1 MNNAIQNVTF
11 VSCFCKNKK
20 YFFSFFFKHRIDYMG
35 VWICDGSVVQY
46 EIYDK
51 GAFFSN
57 ELSEQQKEVIGELLK
72 NPDLYL
78 FK

>member
-1 MNNAIQNVTF
+1 MKNVTF
-11 VSCFCKNKK
+11 VCCKKENKK

-35 VWICDGSVVQY
+35 VWICDGSVIKY
-46 EIYDK
+46 EVYDK
-51 GAFFSN
+51 GAFFST
-57 ELSEQQKEVIGELLK
+57 ELSEQQKEVIVELLK